1 MRMSGKSNNTE
12 CSYKK
17 AYLLFLRP
25 LRGNP
30 QYSMQNLNFVF
41 TPTQLIQ
48 NLQYDKEHKTTLNFI
63 NFMETCIIEGFLLLY
78 RSSRKNMVQ

>member
-17 AYLLFLRP
+17 AYLLFFRP

-63 NFMETCIIEGFLLLY
+63 NFMETCIIEGFFFVEKY
-78 RSSRKNMVQ
+78 GTVNTSM